1 MKEPVLRPGTVML
14 EETKDW
20 QLPWQ
25 WVTRL
30 PGDYGTVIASF
41 PTEAAARLYGRREGW
56 CG

>member
-1 MKEPVLRPGTVML
+1 MKEPTLRPGTVML
-14 EETKDW
+14 EQAKDW

-41 PTEAAARLYGRREGW
+41 ATEAAARTYGRREGW
-56 CG
+56 CA